1 MMNEQRRRGYLEA
14 MDISLWQPRF
24 AASPLPPAV
33 FTAAVPAP
41 LPVVTTSARQLLD
54 EGRRRAYLE
63 AMGISLWQPRVL
75 PSFTPSTPVVTL
87 PSAVPEAAIKMKQV
101 TDIELVNPA
110 PAPMV
115 EVMPPVIA
123 TPDWDTLIARVS
135 ACRACGLCEQRTQT
149 VFGSGKR
156 DAALMLIGEAPG
168 AEEDQTGEPFVGRA
182 GKLLTAIVKA
192 MGFEREQIYIANVVK
207 CRPPDNRNPH
217 PDEIAACA
225 DYLREQVALIQPRMM
240 LALGGVAGQ
249 SLLHTTETVGALRGR
264 WFTFGETQI
273 PLRVTYHP
281 AYLLRSPNQK
291 VKVWDDLVAVL
302 QRMNAQSQN

>member
-1 MMNEQRRRGYLEA
+1 MFEDVTMDETRRRAYLEA

-24 AASPLPPAV
+24 AASPTSSTPAV
-33 FTAAVPAP
+33 MPAAAPA
-41 LPVVTTSARQLLD
+41 
-54 EGRRRAYLE
+54 
-63 AMGISLWQPRVL
+63 
-75 PSFTPSTPVVTL
+75 
-87 PSAVPEAAIKMKQV
+87 SAVIMEQSVESTVIH
-101 TDIELVNPA
+101 PA
-110 PAPMV
+110 PAPIV
-115 EVMPPVIA
+115 EVIPPAPMIETAAPVIA
-123 TPDWDTLIARVS
+123 APDWNTLIARVS

-156 DAALMLIGEAPG
+156 DAALMFIGEAPG

-182 GKLLTAIVKA
+182 GKLLTAIVRA
-192 MGFEREQIYIANVVK
+192 MGLEREQIYIANVVK

-225 DYLREQVALIQPRMM
+225 EYLREQVALIQPRMM

-264 WFTFGETQI
+264 WFTFGETKI

-291 VKVWDDLVAVL
+291 VKVWNDLVAVL
-302 QRMNAQSQN
+302 ERMNVQS